1 MANGFARNFNP
12 ALDPGVHD
20 ARPLARAS
28 LLNAGRS
35 AGWIALPWLLPAV
48 CAALWSLGS
57 RYGWISAQV
66 LPPPSLVFDTLA
78 GMVRSGE
85 LWMHVGASLS
95 RVAVGFGAGVLLGLL
110 LGGVLGLSRTAE
122 AYVLPA
128 FNAIVQVPVLGWLPF
143 LMIVVGIGEP
153 LMYILIAHAALVPV
167 TLGTLQGF
175 RQTPDAYRE
184 VARVFRFTR
193 SQTIRSVILPAAVPV
208 IGTSV
213 RLAFTKAW
221 LTLVVVELV
230 ASSEGLGYLIV
241 YGRQLFQLDLVLA
254 SVLVV
259 GAIGYLADRIL
270 TLLEA
275 RLQRGNPR

>member
-1 MANGFARNFNP
+1 MANGFARIFHP
-12 ALDPGVHD
+12 AVDVD
-20 ARPLARAS
+20 ASDARAS
-28 LLNAGRS
+28 LANASRS
-35 AGWIALPWLLPAV
+35 FGWIALPWLLPAL
-48 CAALWSLGS
+48 CAALWTLGS
-57 RYGWISAQV
+57 HYGWISAQV

-78 GMVRSGE
+78 AMIRSGE

-95 RVAVGFGAGVLLGLL
+95 RVAVGFGAGVLLGLI

-153 LMYILIAHAALVPV
+153 LKYILIAHAALVPV

-175 RQTPDAYRE
+175 RHTPNAFNE
-184 VARVFRFTR
+184 VARVFRYTR
-193 SQTIRSVILPAAVPV
+193 SQTLSSVILPSAIPV

-259 GAIGYLADRIL
+259 GAIGYLADRFL
-270 TLLEA
+270 TVVEA
-275 RLQRGNPR
+275 RLQRGNAA